1 MLRNTGRCVRHICL
15 RQMCLGVL
23 KDAYATFA
31 PRQMCLG
38 ALEDA
43 YATFAFG
50 KCVKEHYTFIQV
62 SLFKIN
68 KIKFIYGFYIII
80 YLFIMLNSKS
90 RSKSNNK
97 IYTPVVNPI
106 ECSYILNKELIYRT
120 KAEMQILINFMSS
133 IDFFKLA

>member
-1 MLRNTGRCVRHICL
+1 
-15 RQMCLGVL
+15 
-23 KDAYATFA
+23 
-31 PRQMCLG
+31 
-38 ALEDA
+38 
-43 YATFAFG
+43 
-50 KCVKEHYTFIQV
+50 
-62 SLFKIN
+62 
-68 KIKFIYGFYIII
+68 
-80 YLFIMLNSKS
+80 MLNSKS